1 MATIGCLAYSMG
13 RTPGD
18 TVWMKAWGRMNKGAG
33 RLGQWMVE
41 ALRPRAELPGRTR
54 GPRGIRGSGLGWHP
68 ATHRLAQGG
77 GVSGPWRGAWNTPCR
92 KHHVTMTPQKSR
104 AAEKQRAAQ
113 RLPGVGAGTEG
124 TAPTG
129 AMLHPNTS
137 GPPPGEPRVW
147 RDRDACGVSGRKP
160 GPGDLQT
167 RGRGWGGPR
176 GLRERS
182 QSPPFVIT
190 LWQITL
196 PEL

>member
-1 MATIGCLAYSMG
+1 
-13 RTPGD
+13 
-18 TVWMKAWGRMNKGAG
+18 MNKGAG
-33 RLGQWMVE
+33 KLGQWMVE
-41 ALRPRAELPGRTR
+41 ALRPRAELPDA
-54 GPRGIRGSGLGWHP
+54 GPAGIRGSGLGWHP
-68 ATHRLAQGG
+68 ATHRLTQSG

-104 AAEKQRAAQ
+104 AAGKQRAAQ
-113 RLPGVGAGTEG
+113 RLPAGTEE

-129 AMLHPNTS
+129 AVLHPNTS
-137 GPPPGEPRVW
+137 GPPPGEPGVW

-160 GPGDLQT
+160 GPRDLQT

-182 QSPPFVIT
+182 QSPLFVIT